1 MAYMGSLSIPMNNTN
16 TEEYKAVL
24 VKQYLVEIYNE
35 LDALFTDDGLM
46 QGSLLNNDG
55 TETNFKKKLK
65 DFLKNVTLKKCNRAI
80 EDVFDNDNNSYKGIF
95 CSSKSKIHELYNYL
109 NEFEYRNINGI
120 PHYYGFDYN
129 KYKETKKQYLKQKL
143 HKSLIDISLRDKNIQ
158 EIIRANPPPSP
169 ETSFSQPQETSFSQP
184 QETPPPSPETPPIE
198 DQATSAIPATQ
209 DTQPTIN
216 DKKTYMSYE
225 EYMKGY
231 AKDRPEKFEYLA
243 PIYKIYA
250 KYEENRSFSITPN
263 NIDNQLS
270 IWVNEQIIKRY
281 QEINGTE
288 FSGTRNSKPYT
299 KPEEDYDELDILI
312 KKIYVE
318 EDSYYVK
325 YTDYLMKKIETEIA
339 IEKTRN
345 RVNENITELQI
356 PLDAYKKY
364 ISKLDNKLSENI
376 EYLKNQDNIPQLGG
390 NTKITK
396 LTKKDILGKSR
407 CIYKKSGDRKQYI
420 KHKGVLITVS
430 EYKKIMTTKNK

>member
-1 MAYMGSLSIPMNNTN
+1 MGKYSHDIN
-16 TEEYKAVL
+16 EY
-24 VKQYLVEIYNE
+24 
-35 LDALFTDDGLM
+35 
-46 QGSLLNNDG
+46 S
-55 TETNFKKKLK
+55 
-65 DFLKNVTLKKCNRAI
+65 R
-80 EDVFDNDNNSYKGIF
+80 
-95 CSSKSKIHELYNYL
+95 
-109 NEFEYRNINGI
+109 
-120 PHYYGFDYN
+120 
-129 KYKETKKQYLKQKL
+129 YKENKKQDLKQKL

-169 ETSFSQPQETSFSQP
+169 ETTFSQP

-216 DKKTYMSYE
+216 DKKTYISYE
-225 EYMKGY
+225 QYMEGY
-231 AKDRPEKFEYLA
+231 AKDRPAKFELLS

-250 KYEENRSFSITPN
+250 KYEETKNFSITPN
-263 NIDNQLS
+263 TINNQLS
-270 IWVNEQIIKRY
+270 ISVNEQIINRY
-281 QEINGTE
+281 QEITGIK
-288 FSGTRNSKPYT
+288 FSGARNSKPYT
-299 KPEEDYDELDILI
+299 KPAEDYDELDRLI
-312 KKIYVE
+312 KKIYIDKDPE
-318 EDSYYVK
+318 

-339 IEKTRN
+339 IEETRN
-345 RVNENITELQI
+345 RVNNSITELQI

-364 ISKLDNKLSENI
+364 ISKLDNLLSENK
-376 EYLKNQDNIPQLGG
+376 EYFKNPNNTPPQLGG